1 MHPPSERMNR
11 ARKLERASSR
21 EGSGEKLRIE
31 TESRPVFEIL
41 ISFDRTFSSVLH
53 SFHRLLSR
61 GKRNVDGDRRIIID
75 YILYIYIKG
84 EKLNS
89 VLIGRGSFC
98 KYSSRVSTFLIARL

>member
-11 ARKLERASSR
+11 ARKLERTSSR
-21 EGSGEKLRIE
+21 EGSGERLRIE

-75 YILYIYIKG
+75 YILYIYIK
-84 EKLNS
+84 LNS

-98 KYSSRVSTFLIARL
+98 KYSSRFSTFLIARL